1 MVAVSQKSKDT
12 IDKVQQ
18 RATKLIPNLR
28 KKEYK
33 DRLKELNL
41 MSTEV
46 RRKRGD
52 MITTFKIL
60 KGKVDL
66 GRSIFQVNTESRI
79 RGHSLKLVIN
89 RARTDYRTY
98 FFTNRVC
105 KDWNDLGR
113 EVIESSS
120 VEIFKKTYDHRQ
132 DSKKRGGPQSL

>member
-1 MVAVSQKSKDT
+1 
-12 IDKVQQ
+12 
-18 RATKLIPNLR
+18 
-28 KKEYK
+28 
-33 DRLKELNL
+33 

-66 GRSIFQVNTESRI
+66 ARSIFQVNTESST
-79 RGHSLKLVIN
+79 RGNNLKLVIN
-89 RARTDYRTY
+89 RTRTDCRKY
-98 FFTNRVC
+98 FFTNSVC

-120 VEIFKKTYDHRQ
+120 VEIFKRPMIIDKIQRQEADHRAY
-132 DSKKRGGPQSL
+132 SSIPLNSMKYP